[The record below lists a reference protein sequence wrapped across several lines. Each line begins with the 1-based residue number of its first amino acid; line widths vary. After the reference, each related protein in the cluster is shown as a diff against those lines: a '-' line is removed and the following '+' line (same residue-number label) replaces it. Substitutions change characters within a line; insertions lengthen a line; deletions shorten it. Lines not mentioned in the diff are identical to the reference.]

1 MFSAQADRRQRGAR
15 AGGSDLAG
23 VKRDAMRLIALEEHY
38 RAPMIAATSDSGF
51 APAPADS
58 PLGRALAKLDD
69 LDSARLA
76 DMDAGGIDVQVLSHS
91 VPATERLPAEQAVP
105 LARAANDYLAA
116 ALAAHPER
124 FAAFAT
130 LPTPAPEAAA
140 DELERAVREL
150 GFKGALINGHTH
162 GRFLDERDFWPIFE
176 RAQQLQVPIYLH
188 PSEPPPKVRSAY
200 YSELPP
206 AAAQTLATSGW
217 GWHVDTGMHALRLVL
232 GGVFDEFPGLQ
243 LILGHMGEALP
254 FMLARSS
261 RQLAHQAGLSKPL
274 ERYLAE
280 HFHFTTSGFFTYP
293 PLLCL
298 LLTVGADR
306 VMFSVDYPYS
316 SNEEGRAFIESAPIS
331 SADREKLAHR
341 NAERLLGL

>member
-1 MFSAQADRRQRGAR
+1 MIQRGD
-15 AGGSDLAG
+15 G
-23 VKRDAMRLIALEEHY
+23 MRLIALEEHY
-38 RAPMIAATSDSGF
+38 RAPMIAAATQSGF
-51 APAPADS
+51 PAPSADS

-69 LDSARLA
+69 LDRQRLA
-76 DMDAGGIDVQVLSHS
+76 DMDEAGIELQVISHS
-91 VPATERLPAEQAVP
+91 VPATEQLPAEQAVP

-116 ALAAHPER
+116 AVAAHPER

-130 LPTPAPEAAA
+130 LPTAAPDQAA
-140 DELERAVREL
+140 DELERAVTKL
-150 GFKGALINGHTH
+150 GFRGALINGHTQ
-162 GRFLDERDFWPIFE
+162 GRFLDERDFWPIFA
-176 RAQQLQVPIYLH
+176 RAQQLDVPIYLH
-188 PSEPPPKVRSAY
+188 PSEPPPEVRSAY
-200 YSELPP
+200 YSGLPP
-206 AAAQTLATSGW
+206 AAAQTLATSAW
-217 GWHVDTGMHALRLVL
+217 GWHVDTGMHALRLIL
-232 GGVFDEFPGLQ
+232 GGVFDQFPDLQ

-280 HFHFTTSGFFTYP
+280 HFYFTTSGFFTYP

-316 SNEEGRAFIESAPIS
+316 SNEEGRAFLEAAPIS
-331 SADREKLAHR
+331 AADRKKLAHL
-341 NAERLLGL
+341 NAERLLRL